1 MVAASNLSKS
11 QVDRVGDRL
20 RKGEITDFDLQ
31 ILDTYRRSFASA
43 YEHVVEHIRTE
54 LGLDPVGREKTN
66 TSIIDKLRRQSI
78 RLSQIQDIAGCRIV
92 VADISKQEEALERLK
107 ALFPDVDL
115 DDRRERPSHG
125 YRAVHVIVRI
135 DGKSIEIQVR
145 TSLQHW
151 WAELSEKFSDL
162 IDPAIKYGGG
172 NAEALD
178 SLSVASDEIIKVEK
192 DERLLKDIL
201 AELARRGGMS
211 EDAGRDLLKAQR
223 SIAARR
229 KQVINLIA
237 GMGEIIP
244 ED

>member
-1 MVAASNLSKS
+1 MLPASNLSKT
-11 QVDRVGDRL
+11 QIDRVGDRL

-31 ILDTYRRSFASA
+31 ILDIYRRSFASA
-43 YEHVVEHIRTE
+43 YEHVVENIRTE

-125 YRAVHVIVRI
+125 YRAVHVIVRF

-162 IDPAIKYGGG
+162 INPAIKYGGG
-172 NAEALD
+172 DAEALD
-178 SLSVASDEIIKVEK
+178 SLSVASDEIIKVEN
-192 DERLLKDIL
+192 DEKLLKDIL
-201 AELARRGGMS
+201 AELASRGGMS

-229 KQVINLIA
+229 KQVINLIG